1 MKQTKKKPSKD
12 GRFAFRLSKIDLLTA
27 KAKQLDI
34 AKICRE
40 AIRKE
45 IR

>member
-12 GRFAFRLSKIDLLTA
+12 GYFAFRINKIDLLTA

-34 AKICRE
+34 AKICRD

-45 IR
+45 IK